1 MIRADFHCHTHYSHD
16 CFAGIGAVLDCARR
30 RGLTHLAITDH
41 DALDGAFRA
50 RDRSRDVQIIIG
62 CEVSLTGGG
71 HLIGLFL
78 ERPITGKTKAEV
90 VDEIHAQGGFVLVPH
105 PLNEKSGLFGGAR
118 FGVPADAQKRVPPV
132 GSDAIE
138 VVNGHEPPAHNI
150 AAAELARQHGLPML
164 AGSDAHYG
172 VDVGRACV
180 EFLGAD
186 TLTAELL
193 RTGKR
198 TLWTP
203 AEDLSAI
210 HAADSQIRATTAP
223 RARKFAPQAARTVA
237 KWLVW
242 QRCRRQI
249 QARLHEP
256 VRQEFRG

>member
-16 CFAGIGAVLDCARR
+16 CFAGIGAVLECARR

-41 DALDGAFRA
+41 DKLEGAFRA
-50 RDRSRDVQIIIG
+50 RDRSHDVQIIIG

-78 ERPITGKTKAEV
+78 ERPVTGKTTAEV
-90 VDEIHAQGGFVLVPH
+90 VEEIHAQGGFVLVPH
-105 PLNEKSGLFGGAR
+105 PFHPTSGLAER
-118 FGVPADAQKRVPPV
+118 EGVPLRSGPAAGFADAL
-132 GSDAIE
+132 E
-138 VVNGHEPPAHNI
+138 VVNGHEPPAHNV
-150 AAAELARQHGLPML
+150 AAADLARRCGLPIL

-180 EFLGAD
+180 EFPNAD

-198 TLWTP
+198 TLWSP
-203 AEDLSAI
+203 AEDLSTI
-210 HAADSQIRATTAP
+210 HAADSRIRAGTAP
-223 RARKFAPQAARTVA
+223 RVRKFAPQAARTVA

-242 QRCRRQI
+242 SRCRRQI